1 MSQAEDVSPQA
12 PQRADPQP
20 EPLDLGAYLRP
31 IRRWKWVIL
40 LIAIVAAGG
49 TYALTSRE
57 AKVYKSSALV
67 YISNSDP
74 SSPAYGPPTAQQ
86 LQDVATLFTSRAITN
101 TVYST
106 LKLPVGFAGSVV
118 VTPES
123 GSSFVSVTASGSSPP
138 LVAKLANAYVAAF
151 LASQAHTVTVAEGI
165 AAAGAKATLAT
176 IPAKGTANLL
186 QRQTLLGD
194 IAADEAAARTASP
207 GASVD
212 EPAYT
217 PTTPSSPQP
226 KKDAI
231 FAGLI
236 GLLLGVGLAFILDL
250 ADRRLV
256 RVSSVQSIY
265 GRSVVAVLPHVAN
278 PAPRD
283 HGTFL
288 TPPEFVEVM
297 RSLRVNLR
305 LTSNGRPLKSVIVTS
320 ALPSEGKSTCVRDL
334 AFAYADA
341 GERVLLIDCDLRR
354 PSLASVFAVKSEI
367 GLVQVL
373 RREASPAQAVVTV
386 FRAGPSSSNGNG
398 SQILAS
404 GDPRARGS
412 ISLITHGERVESPAA
427 LLSSKEMTEL
437 LTIATTQ
444 FDMVILDTSPILTVS
459 DAVPLLDQVSAVLFV
474 ARLGM
479 TTREAAERLTDLG
492 QRVPNMNLAGVV
504 VNDMRDSYV
513 DEGYSS
519 YSRYGYSYT
528 QPDAEPA
535 AASATA
541 YEAVANGDAEI
552 AYEKAAPHEKAAPP
566 AAPPAKDR
574 APRNGA
580 KPHTPAVAKESERSS
595 GSKPYDPA
603 SPYDPAA

>member
-1 MSQAEDVSPQA
+1 MSQIEDLPPA
-12 PQRADPQP
+12 TPQRADPQP

-31 IRRWKWVIL
+31 IRRWKWVIV

-57 AKVYKSSALV
+57 QKVYKSSALV

-74 SSPAYGPPTAQQ
+74 SSPAYGPPTSQQ

-101 TVYST
+101 AVYSN

-123 GSSFVSVTASGSSPP
+123 GSSFVSVTASGSSPA
-138 LVAKLANAYVAAF
+138 LIAKLANAYVAAF
-151 LASQAHTVTVAEGI
+151 LASQAHTVTLAEGI

-217 PTTPSSPQP
+217 PVNPSSPQP

-236 GLLLGVGLAFILDL
+236 GLLLGIGLAFILDL

-265 GRSVVAVLPHVAN
+265 GRSVVAVLPHVST

-283 HGTFL
+283 HGSFL

-305 LTSNGRPLKSVIVTS
+305 LTSSGRPLKSVIVTS

-373 RREASPAQAVVTV
+373 RREASPAQAVVSV
-386 FRAGPSSSNGNG
+386 FRAGPSSFNGN
-398 SQILAS
+398 SAQVLAS

-437 LTIATTQ
+437 LAIATTQ

-519 YSRYGYSYT
+519 YSHYGYSYT
-528 QPDAEPA
+528 HPDAEPA
-535 AASATA
+535 AVSAKA

-552 AYEKAAPHEKAAPP
+552 AYKKAAREETPSTT
-566 AAPPAKDR
+566 DR
-574 APRNGA
+574 QPRNGA
-580 KPHTPAVAKESERSS
+580 KPHAPAVATESERSS